1 MKYNQEVC
9 NPYYQ
14 FCIDTGM
21 INCKNALSEYE
32 MNIYPEQLE
41 ENITA
46 YEYLY
51 LVNQALYIHTRQ
63 VGDYTQLYNYRRI
76 NTRIKLEEDYLTKQ
90 HDIMD

>member
-1 MKYNQEVC
+1 
-9 NPYYQ
+9 
-14 FCIDTGM
+14 M
-21 INCKNALSEYE
+21 INFKNALSEYE

-63 VGDYTQLYNYRRI
+63 VGDYAQLYNYRRI